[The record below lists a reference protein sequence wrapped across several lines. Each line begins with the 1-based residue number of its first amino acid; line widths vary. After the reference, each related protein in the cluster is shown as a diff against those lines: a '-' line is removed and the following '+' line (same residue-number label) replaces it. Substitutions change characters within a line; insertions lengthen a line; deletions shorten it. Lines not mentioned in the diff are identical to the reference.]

1 MDIPISH
8 GSHHVRSHAQ
18 SEVRHIAVTRPTKP
32 TTVKRLTRGL
42 IFWLLSVVLL
52 APAVGQQV
60 AVRPLPTE
68 RQKIDYLIDSVAGL
82 HDAVF
87 IRNGTSYDASQAA
100 AHLRLKWRFAGSRIH
115 TADEFITC
123 CATRSSVS
131 GISYTIR
138 FAHGPPVD
146 AATWLRSRLAAYAAD
161 SASSAH

>member
-1 MDIPISH
+1 MGIPISH
-8 GSHHVRSHAQ
+8 GSNNSDSRARNEIKHLAPACPAAPM
-18 SEVRHIAVTRPTKP
+18 IF
-32 TTVKRLTRGL
+32 KRLPRCFIG
-42 IFWLLSVVLL
+42 WLLFVVLL

-60 AVRPLPTE
+60 AVRAPPSE
-68 RQKIDYLIDSVAGL
+68 GQKIDYLIDSVAGM

-131 GISYTIR
+131 GINYTIR

-146 AATWLRSRLAAYAAD
+146 AATWLRSRLTAYAAD
-161 SASSAH
+161 RASSVH